1 MSKTSKSQKK
11 NFKFNNLSLEDMQ
24 KLIAVY
30 NQKHN
35 TNYSYGKFVNALHHN
50 LINIEE

>member
-1 MSKTSKSQKK
+1 MSETNNRKIKPG
-11 NFKFNNLSLEDMQ
+11 KFNNLSLEDMQ

-50 LINIEE
+50 LINFEE

>member
-1 MSKTSKSQKK
+1 MSKTNDRKK
-11 NFKFNNLSLEDMQ
+11 KPCKANNLPLEDMQ
-24 KLIAVY
+24 KLIKVY

-50 LINIEE
+50 LINVEE